1 MTEPNRSPRDCAH
14 GGRSRAEW
22 LRLPL
27 IAVCVVLYL
36 TGRPGGV
43 LAQTQVAQ
51 PTIGAVTPGDG
62 RLSIAWT
69 APQGVTGTTA
79 YDLRHIRSDAA
90 DKADSNWTVLEDV
103 WTAGSGDLTYTLEDL
118 DNGVGY
124 DVQMRAVTTTDGAW
138 SATAT
143 GTPADHGGTLQTATT
158 LPPATRTGGVIE
170 SGTDADFFKLEL
182 TAATGIIVHT
192 RGDLDTVG
200 QLLDGDGELLS
211 ENDVG
216 DELHGRH
223 NFLLWGSLQ
232 AGTYYVKVTA
242 SGGATGAYV
251 LEATTVADS
260 TARSDA
266 HDVEVGSY
274 GWGII
279 DPASSDRDWFRITLT
294 APTTLLIHSTGSA
307 GTWGDLWQSG
317 NLKVPNTEE
326 FPLGTSPRFGFF
338 VRVALGAGTYYV
350 EVGGSIDATGAYALH
365 VNRGAEPGSSTAS
378 AEPLVPMFPKAGT
391 ISPTDDVDY
400 FRIELAEATHLILS
414 ATGSAV
420 PIAGELLDSDGDP
433 VDANIREARWTLS
446 APAGFQLRDRLGAGT
461 HYLKVTRLAGGAGP
475 STGRYGL
482 RMYEDYAY
490 GQFIDG
496 CTALT
501 ASQSDPL
508 SDPLSGCQWHLD
520 NTGQLGGTAG
530 EDINV
535 REVWEA
541 GHLGAGA
548 TVALVDDGMDVEHP
562 DLAPNILAERNY
574 AYGGSS
580 VFNAGN
586 THGTGAA
593 GLIAARDNGIGVR
606 GVAPRA
612 QIYVYNI
619 IDAYNHAYAAA
630 AMTRGMETTAISNNS
645 WSQTEGPGYA
655 TAPSGWVD
663 AVVRGVTEG
672 YGGKGVLYVRSGGN
686 DAVLGANSNLSG
698 FRNHYTGT
706 AVCAVTDRGVRSHY
720 SEQGA
725 NLWVCAP
732 SGASY
737 LPAAITTTDN
747 FGRYRNTYGGTSAT
761 AAIVSGVAALLRG
774 AHADLT
780 WRDVKLILAGSARK
794 NDPSNTG
801 WEEGAPQ
808 YGSAT
813 ERYEFNHEYGFGV
826 VDAGAAM
833 DLAAGWTSLPQLT
846 EETQASGDVGLAVPD
861 LPSSGTPTTVTSSIT
876 MGSGVQ
882 FTEFVSIHIN
892 LTAAAFRDLQIE
904 LESPSGKVSVVSPY
918 HFVGPGEC
926 KSLFGILPGQC
937 NLDGFVRLGSA
948 GHLGE
953 DPAGVWTLRIADHV
967 DGRTDARLNSW
978 RLTMYGHR
986 STPAA
991 AAIDSVADGSEALT
1005 VAWTAPTNTGAS
1017 GVTAYDVRSIRSD
1030 AADKS
1035 DSEWTVVDDAWTST
1049 SGALEYTISGLT
1061 GNVQYDVQVR
1071 AVNADGDGVWSG
1083 TQTGTPTTDEA
1094 PTIDSAT
1101 PGDRAITVEWTA
1113 PTNATLGTVTS
1124 YDLRHIR
1131 SDASDK
1137 ADARWTAVTSI
1148 WTSGTLEYALN
1159 PTPALVNGVSY
1170 DVQVRAVVGTDQ
1182 HPWSGVRSATPR
1194 TTPGAPT
1201 IDTVTGADGSLTVEW
1216 SAPAS
1221 DGGDAIA
1228 FYDLRYIK
1236 TSADETDDV
1245 NWTVEA
1251 GVWGSGDLTATVA
1264 GLDSG
1269 TRYDVQVRAVNGAGA
1284 GAWSAAGVG
1293 TTRPGAPA
1301 IDGVT
1306 ADVGGLTVAWSASAT
1321 DGDAEVTS
1329 YDLRYIRTSADE
1341 TVDANWAVE
1350 AGVWGSGDLTAT
1362 VTGLELGTRYDVQV
1376 RAVNVAGEG
1385 PWSITLA
1392 AATAFSDDATLTGL
1406 TLSGVRLTPGFTG
1419 GVISYAGAVG
1429 YTVTRTTVAAA
1440 RSDANAAVVILDGNG
1455 DTVAGADT
1463 ADVDLSVGENVFGV
1477 RVTAQDGVAT
1487 KTYTVTVTRTA
1498 RDLSLTPPVS
1508 APVPA
1513 FASTATYT
1521 IEFQGGWTAAATP
1534 DGVPGGAHFSR
1545 LIAAVHDA
1553 GVTFLRSGG
1562 AATAGIESMAEIGG
1576 TSVLRSEVRNAG
1588 PNAAG
1593 VVRGGTNSIG
1603 PTATQSLTVTL
1614 TTEHPLV
1621 TLVTMVAPSPD
1632 WFVGVSGLSLLD
1644 PGGSWLSSQGVRL
1657 YPWDAGTENGD
1668 EFSLSNPATSPR
1680 GVITSIRGTGKFST
1694 QSIATVAFTL
1704 ESVNFAPAGE
1714 PFITGAPEV
1723 GEELTVHTSSIS
1735 DADGL
1740 ASPGYSYQWLRVGS
1754 GGRAADISGATSD
1767 TYTVQGADV
1776 GERLA
1781 ARVAFTD
1788 DESNV
1793 ETLTGDATEVVVV
1806 AQVAVSFEAT
1816 AYQAEEGGQRAAV
1829 RVVLDKDPHRTLRIP
1844 LRAAPGGGAGPSD
1857 YTAASQV
1864 TFGPGET
1871 AKGAPLSAR
1880 DDSVDDDGESV
1891 TLSFG
1896 ELPAGVSAGSQPET
1910 LVEIVDNDYVPVTLG
1925 WEETAF
1931 TAEEP
1936 TSPAALTAVTLRAVA
1951 VTATDKRPESDFSF
1965 DFTVNTANGTARQ
1978 PGDYERLSSTGT
1990 FDRGDFSRTAVGG
2003 QFRWVASVDFTVNV
2017 VHDTVDEPSESFT
2030 VRLAFAGSRQPHLTL
2045 GDSTATVTTTDDVAS
2060 LADLRATVS
2069 ADSGA
2074 VEPGGQLTYNWSV
2087 YNSGPAASTNTVLAG
2102 TLDAAVTFVS
2112 AQVTSPATGQC
2123 SRSGRTVTCTFGT
2136 LELGG
2141 AASGEIVVEVKDD
2154 ASADVRLTAAAAA
2167 DQLDRTP
2174 ADNSESAATALDAP
2188 PRQITDLRATAAG
2201 EHIDL
2206 AWSAPGDNGS
2216 AISRYELERKTGTGG
2231 FVAVAPSPAAGATS
2245 HRDDDVEEGAG
2256 YTYRLRAVNDD
2267 GAAEWS
2273 NEATAT
2279 VAVNEPPE
2287 FSSSSTSKT
2296 SFSYPENR
2304 TSALYAYQATDP
2316 EGAQISW
2323 SLTGEDSDD
2332 FTISETGVLSFVE
2345 APDYEFPA
2353 DADQDNEYLVTV
2365 EARDDRSNVA
2375 RLEVAVNVT
2384 NAAGA
2389 EEPTITTTSRP
2400 SVTFRENGTATVYA
2414 YRASDP
2420 QRGAIS
2426 WSVTGPDADDFT
2438 IGGGGELTFASP
2450 PDFENPTDVNGD
2462 NVYELKVGATDEQ
2475 GLTDSFEV
2483 TVTVTNH
2490 AEGVEPTIS
2499 TRRPPSTYREHGASA
2514 VYALRASD
2522 PQRGPIAW
2530 TLDGEDSA
2538 DFDLS
2543 AGGTLTFRNPPDFE
2557 APADS
2562 NRDNNYE
2569 LTVVVT
2575 DEDGHADRL
2584 SFTVAVTD
2592 VNEGP
2597 EISRAGS
2604 APSSVA
2610 ENYDPS
2616 LVLARYSA
2624 TDPEGST
2631 VSLWRTSG
2639 GDGGDFVIDG
2649 QGALRFRDTPDYER
2663 PADSNR
2669 DNIYVFVVQASD
2681 GAVYGSFE
2689 ETVTVTPVNEAPAIT
2704 TAGGSATE
2712 LSQDE
2717 NRASRLYTYRATDPE
2732 RETITWSVG
2741 GADGHFFAI
2750 DERGRFSF
2758 KKANPPDFE
2767 QPADSDGDN
2776 VYDVAVQA
2784 TDDTLNTASLPV
2796 TVTVTEVNEGPEVT
2810 GRTGFTISENQ
2821 DLAGAAYTAVDPEN
2835 PSAAITRWS
2844 VTGRDA
2850 ADFAI
2855 DDSGRLTFRNTPDHE
2870 RPADSGRDNVYNLSV
2885 RASDG
2890 RYYGYLE
2897 VTVTVTDVNEAP
2909 AVTGTDTFT
2918 FRENGTTALHTFR
2931 ATDPERSDVTWS
2943 VSGQDAERFAIHRG
2957 MLTLKRIPDFENPA
2971 DDNGDNVYDV
2981 TVQAR
2986 DDALNTG
2993 TLEVTVTVADQ
3004 DEAPQISGP
3013 QSLTFTENQA
3023 TDRVLA
3029 TYSAADPE
3037 DPGAAITRWSVTGR
3051 DTGDFTIDDNG
3062 ELTFRNTPDYER
3074 PADSGR
3080 DNTYEATVR
3089 ASDGRYYGY
3098 LEVTVTVTDVNEAPA
3113 VTGTETFNY
3122 RENGTANLYTFR
3134 ATDPERS
3141 AIEWSL
3147 SGADDDDFTITD
3159 TGALAF
3165 AGPPDYESPTDDDG
3179 DNVYDITVQAR
3190 DDALNTGTLDV
3201 AVTVTH
3207 QDEGPEIS
3215 GPQSLTFSEN
3225 QAPDRV
3231 LATYTAIDPE
3241 NPTAAITRWSLTGH
3255 DAGDFTIDDN
3265 GRLTFRKVPDHERP
3279 DDSGRDNTY
3288 EATVR
3293 ASDGRYYG
3301 YLEVTVT
3308 VEDVNEAPAVTG
3320 TDTFNY
3326 RENGTAAIYT
3336 FKAADPERGNITWS
3350 LSGADD
3356 DDFTIT
3362 DTGALAFAGPP
3373 DYESPT
3379 DSGSDNVYEVTVQA
3393 RDDAL
3398 NTGTLEVAVTVTD
3411 VNEGPEITGQ
3421 QSLTFTE
3428 NQATDRV
3435 LATYS
3440 AADPEDPSA
3449 PITRWSVTG
3458 RDAGDFTIDDNGRL
3472 TFRRVPDHERPDDSG
3487 RDNVYNLSVRASDGR
3502 YYGYLEVTVAV
3513 TDVNEAP
3520 EVTGTDTF
3528 NYRENGTANL
3538 YTFKATDPE
3547 RSAIEWSLSGADD
3560 ADFTIT
3566 DTGALAFANPPD
3578 YENAA
3583 DSGSDNV
3590 YEVTVQA
3597 GDDALNSGTLDVVVT
3612 VTDVNE
3618 GPEISGP
3625 QSLTFTEN
3633 QATDRVLATYSA
3645 ADPENPAAAIT
3656 RWSVTGRDAGDF
3668 TIDDNGRLTFRSI
3681 PDHEKPADSGR
3692 DNVYNL
3698 SVRASDGRYYG
3709 YLEVTVTVTDVNE
3722 APAISASAKTA
3733 FTYRENGTA
3742 NLYTFKATD
3751 PERGAIEW
3759 SLSGADAADFAI
3771 TDTGVLAFA
3780 GPPDYE
3786 NAADDDGDNV
3796 YEVTVEA
3803 RDDAVNTGTLDVV
3816 VTVTDVNEGP
3826 EISGLQS
3833 LTFTEN
3839 QATDRVLA
3847 TYSAADPEDPGA
3859 AITRWSVTGRD
3870 SGDFTIDE
3878 SGELTFRH
3886 VPDHEGPADSGRD
3899 NVYNLS
3905 VRASDGR
3912 YYGYLEVT
3920 VTVTDVNEAPAVT
3933 GTDTFNY
3940 RENGTAAIY
3949 TFKAADPERSA
3960 IEWSLSGA
3968 DDADFTITDTGVLAF
3983 TGPPDYE
3990 NVADSGSD
3998 NVYDI
4003 TVEARDDAFNTGTL
4017 DVTVTVTD
4025 VNEGPEI
4032 SGPQSLTF
4040 SENQATDRVL
4050 ATYTAADPEDT
4061 GAAITRWSVTGRDS
4075 GDFTIDESGE
4085 LTFRNVPDYE
4095 GPDDSGRDNVYNLSV
4110 RASDGRYYGYL
4121 EVTVTV
4127 TDVNEAP
4134 AITTT
4139 AKTAFTY
4146 RENGT
4151 AAIYT
4156 FKATDPERSTIE
4168 WSLSGADAADFAIE
4182 NGALKFTDPP
4192 SFESPQ
4198 GSGLDGNEYLV
4209 TVQARD
4215 DDFNTS
4221 SLPVTVTVTDVN
4233 EGPEISGPQSLT
4245 FTENQAT
4252 DRVLATYSAADP
4264 EDTGAA
4270 ITRWSVT
4277 GRDAG
4282 DFTIDESGELTFR
4295 KVPDHE
4301 KPDDSGRDN
4310 VYNLS
4315 VRASDGRYYGYLEV
4329 TVAVTDVNE
4338 APAISASAKTAFTY
4352 RENGTAAIYT
4362 FKATDPE
4369 RSAIEWSLSGPD
4381 ADDFTITDTGV
4392 LAFAGPPDYEN
4403 AADSGSDNVYDITVE
4418 ARDDAF
4424 ITGTLVVVVTVTDV
4438 NEGPEISGRQSLTF
4452 TENQATDRVLATYS
4466 AADPE
4471 DTGAAITRWS
4481 LTGRDAGDFRIDESG
4496 QLTFRSV
4503 PDYER
4508 PADSG
4513 RDNVYNLSVR
4523 ASDGRYYGYL
4533 EVTVTVTDVNEAPAI
4548 TTTAKT
4554 AFNYRENGTAAI
4566 YTFKATDP
4574 ERSAIEWSLSG
4585 PDADDFT
4592 ITDTGVVAFAGP
4604 PDYENAADD
4613 DGDNVYDITVEARD
4627 DAFITGTLDVV
4638 VTVTDVN
4645 EGPEISGPQSL
4656 TLTENQAT
4664 DRALATYSAA
4674 DPEDPSALITR
4685 WSVTGRD
4692 AGDFTIDDSG
4702 RLTFRKVPD
4711 HERPDD
4717 SGRDNIYEVTV
4728 RASDGRYYG
4737 YLEVTVAVTD
4747 VNEAPAISASA
4758 KTAFNYRENGTAA
4771 IYTFK
4776 ATDPE
4781 RGAIEWSLSGAD
4793 AADFTIENGA
4803 LKFTDPPSFESPQG
4817 SGLDGNEY
4825 LVTVEVR
4832 DDDFNTSSLPVTVT
4846 VTDQNEG
4853 PEISGLQS
4861 LTFTEN
4867 QATDRVLATY
4877 SAADPENPSAPITRW
4892 SVTGRDAGDF
4902 TIDENGELTFRS
4914 IPDHERPDDSGR
4926 DNTYNLSVRASDGRY
4941 YGYLEVTVTVTDVNE
4956 APAVTG
4962 TDTFNYRENSTANLY
4977 TFKATDPERSAIEWS
4992 LSGADAADF
5001 TITDTGVLAFAG
5013 PPDYESPTDDDGDN
5027 VYDITVQARDDA
5039 FYTGTLDVVVTV
5051 TDVNEGPE
5059 ISGPQSLAFTE
5070 NQATDRVLATYSA
5083 ADPED
5088 TGAAITRWS
5097 LTGTDSGDF
5106 AIDENGRLTFRSV
5119 PDYEKPADS
5128 GRDNT
5133 YNLSVRASD
5142 GRYYGYLE
5150 VTVTVTDVNEAP
5162 TITATTKTAFNY
5174 RENATANLY
5183 TFKATD
5189 PERSAIE
5196 WSLSGADA
5204 ADFTITDTGV
5214 VAFAGPPDYE
5224 NAADDDGDNV
5234 YEVTVQARDDD
5245 FNTGTLDVAV
5255 TVTDVNEGPEI
5266 SGLQS
5271 LTLTEN
5277 QATDRVLATYTA
5289 ADPEDPSA
5297 AITRWSVT
5305 GRDAADFTI
5314 DENGRLTFRRVP
5326 DYERPDDSGRD
5337 NTYNLSVR
5345 ASDGRYYGYLEV
5357 TVAVTD
5363 VNEAPAIT
5371 TTAKTA
5377 FNYRENGTANLYTFK
5392 ATDPERSA
5400 IEWSLSGADAD
5411 DFTITD
5417 TGVLAFAGPPDYESP
5432 TDSGSD
5438 NVYDITVEA
5447 RDDALNPGT
5456 LDVTVTVTDHNE
5468 GPEVTGRT
5476 GFTISENQD
5485 LVGATYSAI
5494 DPEDPGAAI
5503 TRWSV
5508 TGRDAGDFTI
5518 DENGRLTF
5526 RSVPDYERPDDSG
5539 RDNIYEV
5546 TVRASD
5552 GRNYGY
5558 LEVTVTVEAVNEPP
5572 AIAGTT
5578 SFTYKENGTAT
5589 LHTFR
5594 ATDPERSAIEWSLS
5608 GADADDFTI
5617 TDTGVL
5623 AFASAPDY
5631 ESPTDTD
5638 SDNVYE
5644 VTVEARDDSFNT
5656 GTLEITITVVNLTD

>member
-1 MTEPNRSPRDCAH
+1 MVPVLLLGVSQAVTLRAQSQQTVVSLGGFELRCPSSVNEGTTASCTLSNLGEAAAPWPVVAIVHLSTDANRALVRGSPLDARLGAPSPSADIDGGVDWVGDTLVAYSRFDWSDDAPAAGADGDSRNVPIVVEADDDYEAGELFYVSLAPDGRTALGPLLDNSGAVRIANTDTKTNDARLADLEMSGGAGVAFSPDTASYAAAVPYDVTEMVLTPTANHKRAAVTVAGTGE
-14 GGRSRAEW
+14 GGGLGTGKQSVLSGEGSHA
-22 LRLPL
+22 LPL
-27 IAVCVVLYL
+27 DVGITTLQVEVTAEDGTTKTYTIEVTRAVRPSSVTVESGSFRLECPAAATEGSDLTCTLSNTSSSAQPWPAVAILHSSANRKRALITEDPLLPDTDPTYSRDVHLVDSQTPAADNYNYGYGELFSGESRHIHTVYGYEKFDWDGDAGPNGSRSVVIRPVDDGTAEDSEVFYVSLAPSGYMGLTDLTRNKAPIVVLGSGVRVSGVSVSDVSRTGATL
-36 TGRPGGV
+36 TVPV
-43 LAQTQVAQ
+43 SSAT
-51 PTIGAVTPGDG
+51 GDEMVHLRYRVSG
-62 RLSIAWT
+62 SQGAWT
-69 APQGVTGTTA
+69 AADPEPVSGGVAQFGLSGLDPGSVYVLEASLDAAFTTTVTGQLMTLADTVTGTT
-79 YDLRHIRSDAA
+79 
-90 DKADSNWTVLEDV
+90 
-103 WTAGSGDLTYTLEDL
+103 
-118 DNGVGY
+118 
-124 DVQMRAVTTTDGAW
+124 
-138 SATAT
+138 
-143 GTPADHGGTLQTATT
+143 P
-158 LPPATRTGGVIE
+158 TR
-170 SGTDADFFKLEL
+170 
-182 TAATGIIVHT
+182 
-192 RGDLDTVG
+192 
-200 QLLDGDGELLS
+200 
-211 ENDVG
+211 
-216 DELHGRH
+216 
-223 NFLLWGSLQ
+223 
-232 AGTYYVKVTA
+232 
-242 SGGATGAYV
+242 
-251 LEATTVADS
+251 
-260 TARSDA
+260 
-266 HDVEVGSY
+266 
-274 GWGII
+274 
-279 DPASSDRDWFRITLT
+279 P
-294 APTTLLIHSTGSA
+294 
-307 GTWGDLWQSG
+307 
-317 NLKVPNTEE
+317 
-326 FPLGTSPRFGFF
+326 
-338 VRVALGAGTYYV
+338 
-350 EVGGSIDATGAYALH
+350 
-365 VNRGAEPGSSTAS
+365 
-378 AEPLVPMFPKAGT
+378 
-391 ISPTDDVDY
+391 
-400 FRIELAEATHLILS
+400 
-414 ATGSAV
+414 
-420 PIAGELLDSDGDP
+420 
-433 VDANIREARWTLS
+433 
-446 APAGFQLRDRLGAGT
+446 
-461 HYLKVTRLAGGAGP
+461 
-475 STGRYGL
+475 
-482 RMYEDYAY
+482 
-490 GQFIDG
+490 
-496 CTALT
+496 
-501 ASQSDPL
+501 
-508 SDPLSGCQWHLD
+508 
-520 NTGQLGGTAG
+520 
-530 EDINV
+530 
-535 REVWEA
+535 
-541 GHLGAGA
+541 
-548 TVALVDDGMDVEHP
+548 
-562 DLAPNILAERNY
+562 
-574 AYGGSS
+574 
-580 VFNAGN
+580 
-586 THGTGAA
+586 
-593 GLIAARDNGIGVR
+593 
-606 GVAPRA
+606 
-612 QIYVYNI
+612 
-619 IDAYNHAYAAA
+619 
-630 AMTRGMETTAISNNS
+630 ET
-645 WSQTEGPGYA
+645 
-655 TAPSGWVD
+655 
-663 AVVRGVTEG
+663 
-672 YGGKGVLYVRSGGN
+672 
-686 DAVLGANSNLSG
+686 
-698 FRNHYTGT
+698 
-706 AVCAVTDRGVRSHY
+706 
-720 SEQGA
+720 
-725 NLWVCAP
+725 
-732 SGASY
+732 
-737 LPAAITTTDN
+737 
-747 FGRYRNTYGGTSAT
+747 
-761 AAIVSGVAALLRG
+761 
-774 AHADLT
+774 
-780 WRDVKLILAGSARK
+780 
-794 NDPSNTG
+794 
-801 WEEGAPQ
+801 
-808 YGSAT
+808 
-813 ERYEFNHEYGFGV
+813 
-826 VDAGAAM
+826 
-833 DLAAGWTSLPQLT
+833 
-846 EETQASGDVGLAVPD
+846 
-861 LPSSGTPTTVTSSIT
+861 
-876 MGSGVQ
+876 
-882 FTEFVSIHIN
+882 
-892 LTAAAFRDLQIE
+892 
-904 LESPSGKVSVVSPY
+904 
-918 HFVGPGEC
+918 
-926 KSLFGILPGQC
+926 
-937 NLDGFVRLGSA
+937 
-948 GHLGE
+948 
-953 DPAGVWTLRIADHV
+953 
-967 DGRTDARLNSW
+967 
-978 RLTMYGHR
+978 
-986 STPAA
+986 
-991 AAIDSVADGSEALT
+991 
-1005 VAWTAPTNTGAS
+1005 
-1017 GVTAYDVRSIRSD
+1017 
-1030 AADKS
+1030 
-1035 DSEWTVVDDAWTST
+1035 
-1049 SGALEYTISGLT
+1049 
-1061 GNVQYDVQVR
+1061 
-1071 AVNADGDGVWSG
+1071 
-1083 TQTGTPTTDEA
+1083 
-1094 PTIDSAT
+1094 
-1101 PGDRAITVEWTA
+1101 
-1113 PTNATLGTVTS
+1113 
-1124 YDLRHIR
+1124 
-1131 SDASDK
+1131 
-1137 ADARWTAVTSI
+1137 
-1148 WTSGTLEYALN
+1148 
-1159 PTPALVNGVSY
+1159 
-1170 DVQVRAVVGTDQ
+1170 
-1182 HPWSGVRSATPR
+1182 
-1194 TTPGAPT
+1194 PT
-1201 IDTVTGADGSLTVEW
+1201 IDTVTGADGSLAVEW

-1221 DGGDAIA
+1221 DGGDAITV
-1228 FYDLRYIK
+1228 YDLRYIK

-1269 TRYDVQVRAVNGAGA
+1269 TQYDVQVRAVNGAGA

-1306 ADVGGLTVAWSASAT
+1306 ADVGGLTVAWSAPAG
-1321 DGDAEVTS
+1321 DGDAAVTS

-1341 TVDANWAVE
+1341 ADDVNWIVE

-1362 VTGLELGTRYDVQV
+1362 ITGLELGTQYDVQV
-1376 RAVNVAGEG
+1376 RAVNGAGEG
-1385 PWSITLA
+1385 PWSTTLA
-1392 AATAFSDDATLTGL
+1392 ATTAFSDDATLTGL

-1477 RVTAQDGVAT
+1477 RVTAQDGVET

-1508 APVPA
+1508 APVSV
-1513 FASTATYT
+1513 FASTAIYA
-1521 IEFQGGWTAAATP
+1521 IEFQGDWTAAATP

-1562 AATAGIESMAEIGG
+1562 AATAGIESMAETGG
-1576 TSVLRSEVRNAG
+1576 TSVLRSEVTNAG

-1644 PGGSWLSSQGVRL
+1644 PGGNWLSSQGVRL

-1694 QSIATVAFTL
+1694 ESIATVTFTL
-1704 ESVNFAPAGE
+1704 ESVNFAPTGE

-1844 LRAAPGGGAGPSD
+1844 LRAVPGGGAGPSD

-1871 AKGAPLSAR
+1871 GKDAPLSAR

-1896 ELPAGVSAGSQPET
+1896 ELPDGVSAGSQPET

-1925 WEETAF
+1925 WEETAL
-1931 TAEEP
+1931 TAVEP
-1936 TSPAALTAVTLRAVA
+1936 TSPADLTAVTLRAVA
-1951 VTATDKRPESDFSF
+1951 VTATDKRPESGFAF

-2003 QFRWVASVDFTVNV
+2003 QFRWVASADFAVNV

-2060 LADLRATVS
+2060 LADLLTTVS
-2069 ADSGA
+2069 ADSST

-2102 TLDAAVTFVS
+2102 TLDAAVAFVS

-2123 SRSGRTVTCTFGT
+2123 RRSGRTVTCMFGT

-2174 ADNSESAATALDAP
+2174 ADNSESVATALDAP
-2188 PRQITDLRATAAG
+2188 PRQIADLRAAAAG

-2216 AISRYELERKTGTGG
+2216 AISRYELERKTGTSG
-2231 FVAVAPSPAAGATS
+2231 FVAVAPSPAAGAML

-2267 GAAEWS
+2267 GAAGWS

-2287 FSSSSTSKT
+2287 FSSGSTSKT

-2316 EGAQISW
+2316 EGGAISW
-2323 SLTGEDSDD
+2323 SLTGDDSDD
-2332 FTISETGVLSFVE
+2332 FNISETGVLSFVE

-2353 DADQDNEYLVTV
+2353 DADRDNEYLVTV

-2375 RLEVAVNVT
+2375 RLEVTVNVT

-2400 SVTFRENGTATVYA
+2400 SVTFRENGTGTVYA

-2420 QRGAIS
+2420 QRGVIS

-2475 GLTDSFEV
+2475 GLTDSFDV

-2499 TRRPPSTYREHGASA
+2499 TRRPPSTYRENGATA
-2514 VYALRASD
+2514 VYTLRASD

-2530 TLDGEDSA
+2530 TLDGTDRG

-2543 AGGTLTFRNPPDFE
+2543 ASGTLTFRNTPDFE

-2562 NRDNNYE
+2562 DAHNDYE
-2569 LTVVVT
+2569 VTVIAT

-2597 EISRAGS
+2597 EISRVGS
-2604 APSSVA
+2604 APGSVA
-2610 ENYDPS
+2610 ENHDPS

-2631 VSLWRTSG
+2631 VAQWRTSG
-2639 GDGGDFVIDG
+2639 ADGGDFVIDE
-2649 QGALRFRDTPDYER
+2649 QGELRFRNTPDYER

-2669 DNIYVFVVQASD
+2669 DNAYVFAVQASD

-2741 GADGHFFAI
+2741 GADGHLFAI

-2776 VYDVAVQA
+2776 VYEAAIQA

-2796 TVTVTEVNEGPEVT
+2796 TVTITEVNEGPKVT

-2821 DLAGAAYTAVDPEN
+2821 DLAGATYSAVDPEN

-2850 ADFAI
+2850 TDFTI
-2855 DDSGRLTFRNTPDHE
+2855 DDSGRLTFRKVPDHE

-2918 FRENGTTALHTFR
+2918 FRENGTAALHTFR

-2943 VSGQDAERFAIHRG
+2943 VSGQDAEHFAIHQG
-2957 MLTLKRIPDFENPA
+2957 MLTLKRIPDFENPV
-2971 DDNGDNVYDV
+2971 DDDGDNVYDV

-2986 DDALNTG
+2986 DDAVNTG
-2993 TLEVTVTVADQ
+2993 TLEVTVTVVDQ
-3004 DEAPQISGP
+3004 NEGPQISGP
-3013 QSLTFTENQA
+3013 QSLAFTENQATDRVLATYSAADPEDPSAAITRWSVTGRDTGDFAIDDNGRLTFRKVPDYERPADSGRDNTYETTVRASDGRYYGYLEVTVTVTDVNEAPEVTGTETFNYRENGTANLYTFRAADPERSAIEWSLSGADDDDFTITDTGVVAFAGPPDYENPTDDDGDNVYDITVEARDDDFYTGTLDVAVTVTHQDEGPEISGRQILTFSENQAPDRVLATYTAIDPEDPSAAITRWSVTGHDAGDFAIDDNGRLTFRRVPDHERPADSGRDNTYEATVRASDGRYYGYLEVTVTVTDANEAPAVTGTDTFNYRENGTAAIYTFKAADPERGNITWSLSGPDDDDFTITDTGVVAFAGPPDYESPADSGSDNVYDITVEARDDALITGTLDVAVTVTDVNEGPEISGRQSLTFTENQA

-3051 DTGDFTIDDNG
+3051 DAGDFTIDDNG
-3062 ELTFRNTPDYER
+3062 RLTFRNVPDYER

-3098 LEVTVTVTDVNEAPA
+3098 LEVTVTVTDVNEAPE
-3113 VTGTETFNY
+3113 VTGTDTFNY

-3159 TGALAF
+3159 TGVVAF
-3165 AGPPDYESPTDDDG
+3165 AGPPDYE
-3179 DNVYDITVQAR
+3179 N
-3190 DDALNTGTLDV
+3190 
-3201 AVTVTH
+3201 
-3207 QDEGPEIS
+3207 
-3215 GPQSLTFSEN
+3215 
-3225 QAPDRV
+3225 
-3231 LATYTAIDPE
+3231 
-3241 NPTAAITRWSLTGH
+3241 AA
-3255 DAGDFTIDDN
+3255 
-3265 GRLTFRKVPDHERP
+3265 
-3279 DDSGRDNTY
+3279 
-3288 EATVR
+3288 
-3293 ASDGRYYG
+3293 
-3301 YLEVTVT
+3301 
-3308 VEDVNEAPAVTG
+3308 
-3320 TDTFNY
+3320 
-3326 RENGTAAIYT
+3326 
-3336 FKAADPERGNITWS
+3336 
-3350 LSGADD
+3350 
-3356 DDFTIT
+3356 
-3362 DTGALAFAGPP
+3362 
-3373 DYESPT
+3373 
-3379 DSGSDNVYEVTVQA
+3379 DSGSDNVYEVTVEA

-3398 NTGTLEVAVTVTD
+3398 YTGTLDVAVTVTD
-3411 VNEGPEITGQ
+3411 VNEGPEISGQ

-3440 AADPEDPSA
+3440 AADPEDP
-3449 PITRWSVTG
+3449 G
-3458 RDAGDFTIDDNGRL
+3458 
-3472 TFRRVPDHERPDDSG
+3472 
-3487 RDNVYNLSVRASDGR
+3487 
-3502 YYGYLEVTVAV
+3502 
-3513 TDVNEAP
+3513 
-3520 EVTGTDTF
+3520 
-3528 NYRENGTANL
+3528 
-3538 YTFKATDPE
+3538 
-3547 RSAIEWSLSGADD
+3547 
-3560 ADFTIT
+3560 
-3566 DTGALAFANPPD
+3566 
-3578 YENAA
+3578 
-3583 DSGSDNV
+3583 
-3590 YEVTVQA
+3590 
-3597 GDDALNSGTLDVVVT
+3597 
-3612 VTDVNE
+3612 
-3618 GPEISGP
+3618 
-3625 QSLTFTEN
+3625 
-3633 QATDRVLATYSA
+3633 
-3645 ADPENPAAAIT
+3645 AAIT

-3668 TIDDNGRLTFRSI
+3668 TIDDNGRLTFRNV

-3698 SVRASDGRYYG
+3698 SVRASDGRNYG
-3709 YLEVTVTVTDVNE
+3709 YLEVTVAVTDVNE

-3751 PERGAIEW
+3751 PERGNITW
-3759 SLSGADAADFAI
+3759 SLSGADDDDFTI

-3786 NAADDDGDNV
+3786 NATDDDGDNV
-3796 YEVTVEA
+3796 YDITVEA
-3803 RDDAVNTGTLDVV
+3803 RDDALYTGTLDVA

-3826 EISGLQS
+3826 EITGPQS
-3833 LTFTEN
+3833 LAFSEN

-3920 VTVTDVNEAPAVT
+3920 VA
-3933 GTDTFNY
+3933 
-3940 RENGTAAIY
+3940 
-3949 TFKAADPERSA
+3949 
-3960 IEWSLSGA
+3960 
-3968 DDADFTITDTGVLAF
+3968 
-3983 TGPPDYE
+3983 
-3990 NVADSGSD
+3990 
-3998 NVYDI
+3998 
-4003 TVEARDDAFNTGTL
+4003 
-4017 DVTVTVTD
+4017 
-4025 VNEGPEI
+4025 
-4032 SGPQSLTF
+4032 
-4040 SENQATDRVL
+4040 
-4050 ATYTAADPEDT
+4050 
-4061 GAAITRWSVTGRDS
+4061 
-4075 GDFTIDESGE
+4075 
-4085 LTFRNVPDYE
+4085 
-4095 GPDDSGRDNVYNLSV
+4095 
-4110 RASDGRYYGYL
+4110 
-4121 EVTVTV
+4121 V

-4134 AITTT
+4134 AISAST
-4139 AKTAFTY
+4139 KTAFTY

-4156 FKATDPERSTIE
+4156 FKATDPERGAIT
-4168 WSLSGADAADFAIE
+4168 WSLSGADAADFTIE
-4182 NGALKFTDPP
+4182 DGALKFTDPP

-4221 SLPVTVTVTDVN
+4221 SLPVTVTVTDQN
-4233 EGPEISGPQSLT
+4233 EGPEISGLQSLA

-4264 EDTGAA
+4264 EDPSAA

-4295 KVPDHE
+4295 RVPDYE
-4301 KPDDSGRDN
+4301 SPADSGRDN
-4310 VYNLS
+4310 MYEAT

-4369 RSAIEWSLSGPD
+4369 RGAITWSLSGADD
-4381 ADDFTITDTGV
+4381 ADFTITDTGV
-4392 LAFAGPPDYEN
+4392 LAFAGAPDYEN

-4418 ARDDAF
+4418 ARDDAVN
-4424 ITGTLVVVVTVTDV
+4424 TGTLDVVVTVTDV
-4438 NEGPEISGRQSLTF
+4438 NEGPEISGPQSLAF
-4452 TENQATDRVLATYS
+4452 SENQATDRVLATYS

-4471 DTGAAITRWS
+4471 DPSAAITRWS
-4481 LTGRDAGDFRIDESG
+4481 VTGTDAGDFTIDESG
-4496 QLTFRSV
+4496 QLTFRNV

-4523 ASDGRYYGYL
+4523 ASDGRNYGYL
-4533 EVTVTVTDVNEAPAI
+4533 EVTVTVQDVNEAPAI

-4554 AFNYRENGTAAI
+4554 AFTYRENGTAAI

-4574 ERSAIEWSLSG
+4574 ERS
-4585 PDADDFT
+4585 
-4592 ITDTGVVAFAGP
+4592 
-4604 PDYENAADD
+4604 
-4613 DGDNVYDITVEARD
+4613 
-4627 DAFITGTLDVV
+4627 
-4638 VTVTDVN
+4638 
-4645 EGPEISGPQSL
+4645 
-4656 TLTENQAT
+4656 
-4664 DRALATYSAA
+4664 
-4674 DPEDPSALITR
+4674 
-4685 WSVTGRD
+4685 
-4692 AGDFTIDDSG
+4692 
-4702 RLTFRKVPD
+4702 
-4711 HERPDD
+4711 
-4717 SGRDNIYEVTV
+4717 
-4728 RASDGRYYG
+4728 
-4737 YLEVTVAVTD
+4737 
-4747 VNEAPAISASA
+4747 
-4758 KTAFNYRENGTAA
+4758 
-4771 IYTFK
+4771 
-4776 ATDPE
+4776 
-4781 RGAIEWSLSGAD
+4781 AIEWSLSGAD

-4825 LVTVEVR
+4825 LVTVQAR

-4853 PEISGLQS
+4853 PEISGPQS
-4861 LTFTEN
+4861 LAFSEN

-4877 SAADPENPSAPITRW
+4877 SAADPEDPSAAITRW
-4892 SVTGRDAGDF
+4892 SVTGTDAGDF
-4902 TIDENGELTFRS
+4902 TIDESGQLTFRNV
-4914 IPDHERPDDSGR
+4914 PDYERPADSGR
-4926 DNTYNLSVRASDGRY
+4926 DNVYNLSVRASDGRNY
-4941 YGYLEVTVTVTDVNE
+4941 GYLEVTVTVQDVNEAPAITTTAKTAFTYRENGTAAIYTFKATDPERSAIEWSLSGADAADFTIENGALKFTDPPSFESPQGSGLDGNEYLVTVQARDDDFNTSSLPVTVTVTDQNEGPEISGPQSLAFSENQATDRVLATYSAADPEDPSAAITRWSVTGTDAGDFTIDESGQLTFRNVPDYERPADSGRDNVYNLSVRASDGRNYGYLEVTVTVQDVNEAPAITTTAKTAFTYRENGTAAIYTFKATDPERSAIEWSLSGADAADFTIENGALKFTDPPSFESPQGSGLDGNEYLVTVQARDDDFNTSSLPVTVTVTDQNEGPEISGPQSLAFSENQATDRVLATYSAADPEDPSAAITRWSVTGTDAGDFTIDESGQLTFRNVPDYERPADSGRDNVYNLSVRASDGRNYGYLEVTVTVQDVNEAPAITTTAKTAFTYRENGTAAIYTFKATDPERSAIEWSLSGADAADFTIENGALKFTDPPSFESPQGSGLDGNEYLVTVQARDDDFNTSSLPVTVTVTDQNEGPEITGPQSLAFSENQATDRVLATYSAADPEDPSAAITRWSVTGTDAGDFTIDESGQLTFRNVPDYERPADSGRDNVYNLSVRASDGRNYGYLEVTVTVQDVNEAPAITTTAKTAFTYRENGTAAIYTFKATDPERSAIEWSLSGADAADFTIENGALKFTDPPSFESPQGSGLDGNEYLVTVQARDDDFNTSSLPVTVTVTDQNEGPEISGPQSLAFSENQATDRVLATYSAADPEDPGAAITRWSVTGTDAGDFTIDESGQLTFRNVPDYERPADSGRDNVYNLSVRASDGRNYGYLEVTVTVTDVNE
-4956 APAVTG
+4956 VPEVTG

-4992 LSGADAADF
+4992 LSGADDDDF

-5013 PPDYESPTDDDGDN
+5013 APDYESPTDSGSDN
-5027 VYDITVQARDDA
+5027 VYEVTVQARDDA
-5039 FYTGTLDVVVTV
+5039 VNTGTLDVVVTV

-5059 ISGPQSLAFTE
+5059 ISGLQSLTFTE

-5088 TGAAITRWS
+5088 PGAAITRWS
-5097 LTGTDSGDF
+5097 VTGRDSGDF
-5106 AIDENGRLTFRSV
+5106 TIDESGELTFRNV
-5119 PDYEKPADS
+5119 PDYERPADS
-5128 GRDNT
+5128 GRDNV

-5142 GRYYGYLE
+5142 GRNYGYLE
-5150 VTVTVTDVNEAP
+5150 VTVTVQDVNEAP
-5162 TITATTKTAFNY
+5162 AITTTAKTAFTY
-5174 RENATANLY
+5174 RENGTAAIY

-5196 WSLSGADA
+5196 WSLSGADDD
-5204 ADFTITDTGV
+5204 DFAITDTGV
-5214 VAFAGPPDYE
+5214 LAFASPPDYE
-5224 NAADDDGDNV
+5224 SPTDSGSDNV
-5234 YEVTVQARDDD
+5234 YEVIVEARDDD
-5245 FNTGTLDVAV
+5245 FNSGTLEITVTV

-5266 SGLQS
+5266 TGQPS
-5271 LTLTEN
+5271 LAFTEN

-5297 AITRWSVT
+5297 LITRWSLT
-5305 GRDAADFTI
+5305 GTDSGDFTI
-5314 DENGRLTFRRVP
+5314 DENGQLTFRNVP
-5326 DYERPDDSGRD
+5326 DHEKPDDSGRD
-5337 NTYNLSVR
+5337 NVYNLSVR
-5345 ASDGRYYGYLEV
+5345 ASDGRY
-5357 TVAVTD
+5357 
-5363 VNEAPAIT
+5363 
-5371 TTAKTA
+5371 
-5377 FNYRENGTANLYTFK
+5377 
-5392 ATDPERSA
+5392 
-5400 IEWSLSGADAD
+5400 
-5411 DFTITD
+5411 
-5417 TGVLAFAGPPDYESP
+5417 
-5432 TDSGSD
+5432 
-5438 NVYDITVEA
+5438 
-5447 RDDALNPGT
+5447 
-5456 LDVTVTVTDHNE
+5456 
-5468 GPEVTGRT
+5468 
-5476 GFTISENQD
+5476 
-5485 LVGATYSAI
+5485 
-5494 DPEDPGAAI
+5494 
-5503 TRWSV
+5503 
-5508 TGRDAGDFTI
+5508 
-5518 DENGRLTF
+5518 
-5526 RSVPDYERPDDSG
+5526 
-5539 RDNIYEV
+5539 
-5546 TVRASD
+5546 
-5552 GRNYGY
+5552 YGY

-5578 SFTYKENGTAT
+5578 SFTYKENGTAN
-5589 LHTFR
+5589 LYTFR
-5594 ATDPERSAIEWSLS
+5594 ATDPERSDITWSLS

-5617 TDTGVL
+5617 SETGVL
-5623 AFASAPDY
+5623 AFASTPDY
-5631 ESPTDTD
+5631 ESPADTD

>member
-1 MTEPNRSPRDCAH
+1 MTLIPAVAH
-14 GGRSRAEW
+14 ERATVTVNGVQAESGAESAAVH
-22 LRLPL
+22 LASGSTS
-27 IAVCVVLYL
+27 IAVLVTAEDGTSQTYTVAVSRGSRTENVGVGVGGFTLSCPSQAVEGSTL
-36 TGRPGGV
+36 TCTLTNTGSAAAPWPVIAIIHSSADDNRALITEDSVIASTASSYGVDLEFAESQNPVRENYKYGYGELFSGGSRSVYTVYGYEKFDWSGEADAGASRTVTITIKSDSRSENEDGEVFFVALASSDYTGLSELVDNKAPIVIVDPEPTAPG
-43 LAQTQVAQ
+43 A
-51 PTIGAVTPGDG
+51 PTIASVTPSAQSLTVEWSAPASDGD
-62 RLSIAWT
+62 AE
-69 APQGVTGTTA
+69 VTS
-79 YDLRHIRSDAA
+79 YDLRYIKTSADETDDA
-90 DKADSNWTVLEDV
+90 NWTVEAGV
-103 WTAGSGDLTYTLEDL
+103 WSSGDLTATVTGL
-118 DNGVGY
+118 D
-124 DVQMRAVTTTDGAW
+124 
-138 SATAT
+138 
-143 GTPADHGGTLQTATT
+143 
-158 LPPATRTGGVIE
+158 
-170 SGTDADFFKLEL
+170 SGT
-182 TAATGIIVHT
+182 
-192 RGDLDTVG
+192 
-200 QLLDGDGELLS
+200 
-211 ENDVG
+211 
-216 DELHGRH
+216 
-223 NFLLWGSLQ
+223 
-232 AGTYYVKVTA
+232 
-242 SGGATGAYV
+242 
-251 LEATTVADS
+251 
-260 TARSDA
+260 
-266 HDVEVGSY
+266 
-274 GWGII
+274 
-279 DPASSDRDWFRITLT
+279 
-294 APTTLLIHSTGSA
+294 
-307 GTWGDLWQSG
+307 
-317 NLKVPNTEE
+317 
-326 FPLGTSPRFGFF
+326 
-338 VRVALGAGTYYV
+338 
-350 EVGGSIDATGAYALH
+350 
-365 VNRGAEPGSSTAS
+365 
-378 AEPLVPMFPKAGT
+378 
-391 ISPTDDVDY
+391 
-400 FRIELAEATHLILS
+400 
-414 ATGSAV
+414 
-420 PIAGELLDSDGDP
+420 
-433 VDANIREARWTLS
+433 
-446 APAGFQLRDRLGAGT
+446 
-461 HYLKVTRLAGGAGP
+461 
-475 STGRYGL
+475 
-482 RMYEDYAY
+482 
-490 GQFIDG
+490 
-496 CTALT
+496 
-501 ASQSDPL
+501 
-508 SDPLSGCQWHLD
+508 
-520 NTGQLGGTAG
+520 
-530 EDINV
+530 
-535 REVWEA
+535 
-541 GHLGAGA
+541 
-548 TVALVDDGMDVEHP
+548 
-562 DLAPNILAERNY
+562 
-574 AYGGSS
+574 
-580 VFNAGN
+580 
-586 THGTGAA
+586 
-593 GLIAARDNGIGVR
+593 
-606 GVAPRA
+606 
-612 QIYVYNI
+612 
-619 IDAYNHAYAAA
+619 
-630 AMTRGMETTAISNNS
+630 
-645 WSQTEGPGYA
+645 
-655 TAPSGWVD
+655 
-663 AVVRGVTEG
+663 
-672 YGGKGVLYVRSGGN
+672 
-686 DAVLGANSNLSG
+686 
-698 FRNHYTGT
+698 
-706 AVCAVTDRGVRSHY
+706 
-720 SEQGA
+720 
-725 NLWVCAP
+725 
-732 SGASY
+732 
-737 LPAAITTTDN
+737 
-747 FGRYRNTYGGTSAT
+747 
-761 AAIVSGVAALLRG
+761 
-774 AHADLT
+774 
-780 WRDVKLILAGSARK
+780 
-794 NDPSNTG
+794 
-801 WEEGAPQ
+801 
-808 YGSAT
+808 
-813 ERYEFNHEYGFGV
+813 
-826 VDAGAAM
+826 
-833 DLAAGWTSLPQLT
+833 
-846 EETQASGDVGLAVPD
+846 
-861 LPSSGTPTTVTSSIT
+861 
-876 MGSGVQ
+876 
-882 FTEFVSIHIN
+882 
-892 LTAAAFRDLQIE
+892 
-904 LESPSGKVSVVSPY
+904 
-918 HFVGPGEC
+918 
-926 KSLFGILPGQC
+926 
-937 NLDGFVRLGSA
+937 
-948 GHLGE
+948 
-953 DPAGVWTLRIADHV
+953 
-967 DGRTDARLNSW
+967 
-978 RLTMYGHR
+978 
-986 STPAA
+986 
-991 AAIDSVADGSEALT
+991 
-1005 VAWTAPTNTGAS
+1005 
-1017 GVTAYDVRSIRSD
+1017 
-1030 AADKS
+1030 
-1035 DSEWTVVDDAWTST
+1035 
-1049 SGALEYTISGLT
+1049 
-1061 GNVQYDVQVR
+1061 QYDVQVR
-1071 AVNADGDGVWSG
+1071 AVNSVGVGLWSD
-1083 TQTGTPTTDEA
+1083 TVTGTTPTRPET
-1094 PTIDSAT
+1094 
-1101 PGDRAITVEWTA
+1101 
-1113 PTNATLGTVTS
+1113 
-1124 YDLRHIR
+1124 
-1131 SDASDK
+1131 
-1137 ADARWTAVTSI
+1137 
-1148 WTSGTLEYALN
+1148 
-1159 PTPALVNGVSY
+1159 
-1170 DVQVRAVVGTDQ
+1170 
-1182 HPWSGVRSATPR
+1182 
-1194 TTPGAPT
+1194 PT

-1221 DGGDAIA
+1221 DGGDAITS
-1228 FYDLRYIK
+1228 YDLRYIK

-1251 GVWGSGDLTATVA
+1251 GVWSSGDLTATVT

-1269 TRYDVQVRAVNGAGA
+1269 TQYDVQVRAVNGAGA

-1306 ADVGGLTVAWSASAT
+1306 ADVGGLTVEWSAPAG
-1321 DGDAEVTS
+1321 DGDAAVTS

-1341 TVDANWAVE
+1341 TDDVNWTVEAGVWGSGDLTATITGLELGTQYDVQVRAVNGAGAGAWSAAGVGTTRPGAPAIDGVTAGAQSLTVAWSAPATDSDAAVTSYDLRYIRTSADETDDVNWTVE

-1362 VTGLELGTRYDVQV
+1362 VTGLDSGTQYDVQV
-1376 RAVNVAGEG
+1376 RAVNGAGAGAWSATVTGTTPTRPETPTIDTVTGADGSLTVEWSAPASDGGDAVTSYDLRYIKTSADETDDVNWTVEAGVWSSGDLTATVTGLDSGTQYDVQVRAVNGAGAGAWSAAGVGTTRLGAPAIDGVTADVGGLTVAWSAPATDGGAAVTSYDLRYIRTSADETDDVNWTVEAGVWGSGDLTATITGLELGTQYDVQLRAVNASGEG
-1385 PWSITLA
+1385 PWSTTLA
-1392 AATAFSDDATLTGL
+1392 ATTAFSDDATLTGL
-1406 TLSGVRLTPGFTG
+1406 TLTGVRLTPGFTG

-1455 DTVAGADT
+1455 NTLAGADT

-1477 RVTAQDGVAT
+1477 RVTAQDSVAT

-1508 APVPA
+1508 APVSA

-1521 IEFQGGWTAAATP
+1521 IEFQGDWTTAATP

-1576 TSVLRSEVRNAG
+1576 TSVLSSEVTNAG

-1603 PTATQSLTVTL
+1603 PTAAQSLTVTL

-1621 TLVTMVAPSPD
+1621 TLVTMIAPSPD

-1644 PGGSWLSSQGVRL
+1644 PGGNWLSSQGVRL

-1704 ESVNFAPAGE
+1704 ESVNFAPTGE

-1754 GGRAADISGATSD
+1754 GGQAADISGATSD

-1844 LRAAPGGGAGPSD
+1844 LRAAPGGGADPSD
-1857 YTAASQV
+1857 YSAPSQV

-1871 AKGAPLSAR
+1871 GKGAPLSAR

-1896 ELPAGVSAGSQPET
+1896 ELPDGVSAGSQSET

-1990 FDRGDFSRTAVGG
+1990 FDRDDFSRTAVGG
-2003 QFRWVASVDFTVNV
+2003 QFRWVASADFTVNV

-2030 VRLAFAGSRQPHLTL
+2030 VRLAFAGARQPHLTL

-2060 LADLRATVS
+2060 LADLRTTVS

-2087 YNSGPAASTNTVLAG
+2087 YNSGPAASTNTVLTG

-2123 SRSGRTVTCTFGT
+2123 RRSGRTVTCTFGT

-2141 AASGEIVVEVKDD
+2141 AASGEIVVEVEDD

-2174 ADNSESAATALDAP
+2174 ADNSESVTTALDAP

-2216 AISRYELERKTGTGG
+2216 AISRYELERKTGTSG
-2231 FVAVAPSPAAGATS
+2231 FVAVAPNPAAGATS
-2245 HRDDDVEEGAG
+2245 HRDDDVEEGTG

-2304 TSALYAYQATDP
+2304 TSALYTYQATDP

-2323 SLTGEDSDD
+2323 SLTGDDSDD
-2332 FTISETGVLSFVE
+2332 FNISETGVLSFVE

-2375 RLEVAVNVT
+2375 RLEVTVNVT

-2400 SVTFRENGTATVYA
+2400 AVTFRENGTGTVYA

-2420 QRGAIS
+2420 QRGVIS

-2438 IGGGGELTFASP
+2438 IGGGGELGFASP

-2499 TRRPPSTYREHGASA
+2499 TRRPPSAYRENGATA
-2514 VYALRASD
+2514 VYTFRASD

-2530 TLDGEDSA
+2530 TLDGTDRG

-2543 AGGTLTFRNPPDFE
+2543 ASGTLTFRNTPDFE

-2562 NRDNNYE
+2562 DAHNDYE
-2569 LTVVVT
+2569 LTVIAT

-2597 EISRAGS
+2597 EISRVGS
-2604 APSSVA
+2604 APGSVA

-2631 VSLWRTSG
+2631 VAQWRTSG
-2639 GDGGDFVIDG
+2639 ADGGDFVIDE
-2649 QGALRFRDTPDYER
+2649 QGALRFRNTPDYER

-2669 DNIYVFVVQASD
+2669 DNIYVFAVQASD

-2741 GADGHFFAI
+2741 GADGHLFAI

-2821 DLAGAAYTAVDPEN
+2821 DLAGATYSAVDPEN
-2835 PSAAITRWS
+2835 PSAAIARWS

-2855 DDSGRLTFRNTPDHE
+2855 DDSGELTFRKVPDHE
-2870 RPADSGRDNVYNLSV
+2870 RPADSGRDNTYEVTV

-2918 FRENGTTALHTFR
+2918 FRENGTAALHTFR
-2931 ATDPERSDVTWS
+2931 AADPERSDVTWS
-2943 VSGQDAERFAIHRG
+2943 VSGPDAERFAIHRG

-3051 DTGDFTIDDNG
+3051 DAGDFTIDDNG
-3062 ELTFRNTPDYER
+3062 RLTFRNTPDYER

-3159 TGALAF
+3159 TGVVAF
-3165 AGPPDYESPTDDDG
+3165 AGPPDYEGPTDDDG

-3215 GPQSLTFSEN
+3215 GPQSLAFSEN
-3225 QAPDRV
+3225 QATERV

-3241 NPTAAITRWSLTGH
+3241 NPSAAITRWSLTGH

-3411 VNEGPEITGQ
+3411 VNEGPEISGQ
-3421 QSLTFTE
+3421 QSLAFTE

-3458 RDAGDFTIDDNGRL
+3458 RDAGDFTIDDSGRL
-3472 TFRRVPDHERPDDSG
+3472 TFRRVPDYERPDDSG
-3487 RDNVYNLSVRASDGR
+3487 RDNTYNLSVRASDGR
-3502 YYGYLEVTVAV
+3502 YYGYLEVTVTV

-3520 EVTGTDTF
+3520 AVTGTDTF

-3560 ADFTIT
+3560 DDFTIT
-3566 DTGALAFANPPD
+3566 DTGVLAFAGPPD

-3597 GDDALNSGTLDVVVT
+3597 RDDALYTGTLDVVVT

-3618 GPEISGP
+3618 GPEISGL

-3633 QATDRVLATYSA
+3633 QATDRVLATYTA

-3668 TIDDNGRLTFRSI
+3668 TIDDNGRLTFRRV

-3692 DNVYNL
+3692 DNTYNL

-3742 NLYTFKATD
+3742 NL
-3751 PERGAIEW
+3751 
-3759 SLSGADAADFAI
+3759 
-3771 TDTGVLAFA
+3771 
-3780 GPPDYE
+3780 
-3786 NAADDDGDNV
+3786 
-3796 YEVTVEA
+3796 
-3803 RDDAVNTGTLDVV
+3803 
-3816 VTVTDVNEGP
+3816 
-3826 EISGLQS
+3826 
-3833 LTFTEN
+3833 
-3839 QATDRVLA
+3839 
-3847 TYSAADPEDPGA
+3847 
-3859 AITRWSVTGRD
+3859 
-3870 SGDFTIDE
+3870 
-3878 SGELTFRH
+3878 
-3886 VPDHEGPADSGRD
+3886 
-3899 NVYNLS
+3899 
-3905 VRASDGR
+3905 
-3912 YYGYLEVT
+3912 
-3920 VTVTDVNEAPAVT
+3920 
-3933 GTDTFNY
+3933 
-3940 RENGTAAIY
+3940 
-3949 TFKAADPERSA
+3949 
-3960 IEWSLSGA
+3960 
-3968 DDADFTITDTGVLAF
+3968 
-3983 TGPPDYE
+3983 
-3990 NVADSGSD
+3990 
-3998 NVYDI
+3998 
-4003 TVEARDDAFNTGTL
+4003 
-4017 DVTVTVTD
+4017 
-4025 VNEGPEI
+4025 
-4032 SGPQSLTF
+4032 
-4040 SENQATDRVL
+4040 
-4050 ATYTAADPEDT
+4050 
-4061 GAAITRWSVTGRDS
+4061 
-4075 GDFTIDESGE
+4075 
-4085 LTFRNVPDYE
+4085 
-4095 GPDDSGRDNVYNLSV
+4095 
-4110 RASDGRYYGYL
+4110 
-4121 EVTVTV
+4121 
-4127 TDVNEAP
+4127 
-4134 AITTT
+4134 
-4139 AKTAFTY
+4139 
-4146 RENGT
+4146 
-4151 AAIYT
+4151 
-4156 FKATDPERSTIE
+4156 
-4168 WSLSGADAADFAIE
+4168 
-4182 NGALKFTDPP
+4182 
-4192 SFESPQ
+4192 
-4198 GSGLDGNEYLV
+4198 
-4209 TVQARD
+4209 
-4215 DDFNTS
+4215 
-4221 SLPVTVTVTDVN
+4221 
-4233 EGPEISGPQSLT
+4233 
-4245 FTENQAT
+4245 
-4252 DRVLATYSAADP
+4252 
-4264 EDTGAA
+4264 
-4270 ITRWSVT
+4270 
-4277 GRDAG
+4277 
-4282 DFTIDESGELTFR
+4282 
-4295 KVPDHE
+4295 
-4301 KPDDSGRDN
+4301 
-4310 VYNLS
+4310 
-4315 VRASDGRYYGYLEV
+4315 
-4329 TVAVTDVNE
+4329 
-4338 APAISASAKTAFTY
+4338 
-4352 RENGTAAIYT
+4352 
-4362 FKATDPE
+4362 
-4369 RSAIEWSLSGPD
+4369 
-4381 ADDFTITDTGV
+4381 
-4392 LAFAGPPDYEN
+4392 
-4403 AADSGSDNVYDITVE
+4403 
-4418 ARDDAF
+4418 
-4424 ITGTLVVVVTVTDV
+4424 
-4438 NEGPEISGRQSLTF
+4438 
-4452 TENQATDRVLATYS
+4452 
-4466 AADPE
+4466 
-4471 DTGAAITRWS
+4471 
-4481 LTGRDAGDFRIDESG
+4481 
-4496 QLTFRSV
+4496 
-4503 PDYER
+4503 
-4508 PADSG
+4508 
-4513 RDNVYNLSVR
+4513 
-4523 ASDGRYYGYL
+4523 
-4533 EVTVTVTDVNEAPAI
+4533 
-4548 TTTAKT
+4548 
-4554 AFNYRENGTAAI
+4554 
-4566 YTFKATDP
+4566 
-4574 ERSAIEWSLSG
+4574 
-4585 PDADDFT
+4585 
-4592 ITDTGVVAFAGP
+4592 
-4604 PDYENAADD
+4604 
-4613 DGDNVYDITVEARD
+4613 
-4627 DAFITGTLDVV
+4627 
-4638 VTVTDVN
+4638 
-4645 EGPEISGPQSL
+4645 
-4656 TLTENQAT
+4656 
-4664 DRALATYSAA
+4664 
-4674 DPEDPSALITR
+4674 
-4685 WSVTGRD
+4685 
-4692 AGDFTIDDSG
+4692 
-4702 RLTFRKVPD
+4702 
-4711 HERPDD
+4711 
-4717 SGRDNIYEVTV
+4717 
-4728 RASDGRYYG
+4728 
-4737 YLEVTVAVTD
+4737 
-4747 VNEAPAISASA
+4747 
-4758 KTAFNYRENGTAA
+4758 
-4771 IYTFK
+4771 YTFK

-4853 PEISGLQS
+4853 PEISGPQS

-4902 TIDENGELTFRS
+4902 TID
-4914 IPDHERPDDSGR
+4914 D
-4926 DNTYNLSVRASDGRY
+4926 
-4941 YGYLEVTVTVTDVNE
+4941 
-4956 APAVTG
+4956 
-4962 TDTFNYRENSTANLY
+4962 
-4977 TFKATDPERSAIEWS
+4977 
-4992 LSGADAADF
+4992 
-5001 TITDTGVLAFAG
+5001 
-5013 PPDYESPTDDDGDN
+5013 
-5027 VYDITVQARDDA
+5027 
-5039 FYTGTLDVVVTV
+5039 
-5051 TDVNEGPE
+5051 
-5059 ISGPQSLAFTE
+5059 
-5070 NQATDRVLATYSA
+5070 
-5083 ADPED
+5083 
-5088 TGAAITRWS
+5088 
-5097 LTGTDSGDF
+5097 
-5106 AIDENGRLTFRSV
+5106 NGRLTFRNV
-5119 PDYEKPADS
+5119 PDYERPADS
-5128 GRDNT
+5128 GRDNV

-5162 TITATTKTAFNY
+5162 TVTGTDTFNY
-5174 RENATANLY
+5174 RENGTAAIY
-5183 TFKATD
+5183 TFKAAD

-5196 WSLSGADA
+5196 WSLSGADDD
-5204 ADFTITDTGV
+5204 DFTITETGV
-5214 VAFAGPPDYE
+5214 LAFAGAPDYE
-5224 NAADDDGDNV
+5224 NAADSGSDNV
-5234 YEVTVQARDDD
+5234 YEVTVEARDDA
-5245 FNTGTLDVAV
+5245 FYTGTLDVAV

-5266 SGLQS
+5266 SGPQS
-5271 LTLTEN
+5271 LTFTEN
-5277 QATDRVLATYTA
+5277 QATDRVLATYSA

-5297 AITRWSVT
+5297 PITRWSVT
-5305 GRDAADFTI
+5305 GRDAGDFTI
-5314 DENGRLTFRRVP
+5314 DDNGRLTFRRVP

-5357 TVAVTD
+5357 TVTVTD
-5363 VNEAPAIT
+5363 VNEAPAIS
-5371 TTAKTA
+5371 ASSKTA

-5411 DFTITD
+5411 DFAITD
-5417 TGVLAFAGPPDYESP
+5417 TGVLAFAG
-5432 TDSGSD
+5432 
-5438 NVYDITVEA
+5438 
-5447 RDDALNPGT
+5447 
-5456 LDVTVTVTDHNE
+5456 
-5468 GPEVTGRT
+5468 
-5476 GFTISENQD
+5476 
-5485 LVGATYSAI
+5485 
-5494 DPEDPGAAI
+5494 
-5503 TRWSV
+5503 
-5508 TGRDAGDFTI
+5508 
-5518 DENGRLTF
+5518 
-5526 RSVPDYERPDDSG
+5526 
-5539 RDNIYEV
+5539 
-5546 TVRASD
+5546 
-5552 GRNYGY
+5552 
-5558 LEVTVTVEAVNEPP
+5558 
-5572 AIAGTT
+5572 
-5578 SFTYKENGTAT
+5578 
-5589 LHTFR
+5589 
-5594 ATDPERSAIEWSLS
+5594 
-5608 GADADDFTI
+5608 
-5617 TDTGVL
+5617 
-5623 AFASAPDY
+5623 APDY
-5631 ESPTDTD
+5631 ENAADSG

-5644 VTVEARDDSFNT
+5644 VTVEARDDDFNT
-5656 GTLEITITVVNLTD
+5656 SSLPVTVTVTDVNEGPEISGLQSLAFTENQATDRVLATYSAADPEDPSALVTRWSVTGRDAGDFAIDDNGRLTFRRVPDYERPPTPGATTSTTSRCGPPTGATTATWRSPSP